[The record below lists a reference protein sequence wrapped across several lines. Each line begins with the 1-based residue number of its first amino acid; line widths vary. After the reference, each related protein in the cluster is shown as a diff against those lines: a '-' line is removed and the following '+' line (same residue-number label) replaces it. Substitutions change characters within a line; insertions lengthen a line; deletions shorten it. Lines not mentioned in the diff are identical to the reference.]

1 MSNDRWEDHTSPHF
15 VGTLAICNQDQGW
28 AIRYNQLMNKVPG
41 CYALEVDGGQ
51 KDDEEEEDEM
61 DEGFVVP

>member
-1 MSNDRWEDHTSPHF
+1 
-15 VGTLAICNQDQGW
+15 
-28 AIRYNQLMNKVPG
+28 MNKVPG

-51 KDDEEEEDEM
+51 RDDEEDEM